1 MRTRQIAVIVGGL
14 LVAFMVAAA
23 AGVYLVDS
31 LVQAPRDRALC
42 SLLSSQAAVVNA
54 LADDLAEAGQPISAE
69 LDRALD
75 ELREARDLCS

>member
-1 MRTRQIAVIVGGL
+1 MRTHNIAIVVAGL

-42 SLLSSQAAVVNA
+42 SLMGSQAAVVNA
-54 LADDLAEAGQPISAE
+54 LADDLASAGQPISDQ

-75 ELREARDLCS
+75 DLAEARELCS